1 MSGMVFGTFA
11 DVSSVTLCSA
21 VRLAQKREFSNISQI
36 VHGTSVSI
44 QKKTTKVLLVK
55 DGFVAMGADHQHGQ
69 LGHWRH
75 WSARTRALFFHS
87 PVFLL
92 LDLSKLIP
100 HLTPTRAS
108 TPPTQQEHRGPVFI
122 LAINLSLPSGLPRAT
137 KRARLGLPTLPP
149 PIRKPRL
156 LRVAAARG
164 VTSQKRC
171 WRWWRR
177 TGREEPRMLPQH
189 LRSPATLSEAKNR
202 PHCLQQL
209 TERTRGTIVGRPAS
223 NWDSLQSV
231 MHDPE
236 KNIGKKWRP
245 FQRIA

>member
-1 MSGMVFGTFA
+1 MALLQMLALSHCAVQFDWHKNGNFQILAKLSTEHQCQFKKRQQRSYLSRMGLSQWVQTISMVSWVIGGTG
-11 DVSSVTLCSA
+11 LP
-21 VRLAQKREFSNISQI
+21 
-36 VHGTSVSI
+36 HPGP
-44 QKKTTKVLLVK
+44 
-55 DGFVAMGADHQHGQ
+55 
-69 LGHWRH
+69 
-75 WSARTRALFFHS
+75 FFHPAGNHS

-92 LDLSKLIP
+92 LDLSKSLP

-164 VTSQKRC
+164 VTSQKRG

-189 LRSPATLSEAKNR
+189 LRSPATLSPTPEAKNS
-202 PHCLQQL
+202 PH
-209 TERTRGTIVGRPAS
+209 TAS
-223 NWDSLQSV
+223 NS
-231 MHDPE
+231 
-236 KNIGKKWRP
+236 
-245 FQRIA
+245 